1 MWKYVFYLIAAV
13 VIIGLIGSGI
23 HLYRVNGKNKK
34 EMAQFNGGPV
44 AVNKKFGNVLVVYYS
59 LSGHTR
65 EIAEKIK
72 EKTGGDLYEI
82 ITAEEIKPTPL
93 FYMKIKQQI
102 KNKEYPELTGDMPD
116 FSKYDMIFVGSP
128 VWWYTLSTPV
138 SAFLEKVDFQGKKVV
153 PFSTQGSNFG
163 TYFEDFSSQAR
174 QANVQTAE
182 AFNNLSDSYDKAVDN
197 KISRWL
203 NRL

>member
-1 MWKYVFYLIAAV
+1 MLKYIIYLLVA
-13 VIIGLIGSGI
+13 VIIAGLIGGGI
-23 HLYRVNGKNKK
+23 HLYRVAAKNKK
-34 EMAQFNGGPV
+34 EMAQYNGKAV
-44 AVNKKFGNVLVVYYS
+44 AVNQKLGKVLVVYYS

-72 EKTGGDLYEI
+72 AKTGGDIYEI
-82 ITAEEIKPTPL
+82 KTAEEIKATPI

-102 KNKEYPELTGDMPD
+102 KNKEYPALAGEMPD
-116 FSKYDMIFVGSP
+116 IGQYDRVFVGSP

-138 SAFLEKVDFQGKKVV
+138 SAFLQRIDFQGKKVV

-163 TYFEDFSSQAR
+163 SYFDDFAAQAKNADI
-174 QANVQTAE
+174 QPAE
-182 AFNNLSDSYDKAVDN
+182 AFNNLSHEYDKAVDN